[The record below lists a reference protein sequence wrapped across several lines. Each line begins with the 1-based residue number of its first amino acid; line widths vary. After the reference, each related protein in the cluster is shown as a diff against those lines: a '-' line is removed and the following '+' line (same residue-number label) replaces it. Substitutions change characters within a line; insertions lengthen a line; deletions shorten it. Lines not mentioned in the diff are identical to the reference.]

1 MAYFVLKKCSVL
13 CGIAPFQ
20 PVLRNRSKK
29 TALRC
34 LHDSKALKVSFI
46 LLAFSV
52 NTFFYGHPSRKKLCC
67 FFSFLFFCMTKCCY
81 RKLNAG
87 DKKAGRPTRRRTKD
101 SAARG
106 LRLLARISAGNH
118 RERAVS
124 EVVWG
129 LPRREGRACVISH
142 THTHTHPQ
150 LSEKG
155 ERLLTQ
161 IQVGLSRGNLHRGL
175 STREKHSGANP
186 TFNDLISTSC
196 CLASACTWP
205 CVPVPCNN
213 DKHGAVEIV

>member
-1 MAYFVLKKCSVL
+1 MTVFSVIVLYYRRQGAAQMAYFVLKKCSVL

-87 DKKAGRPTRRRTKD
+87 DKKAGRPTRPWTKD

-142 THTHTHPQ
+142 THTP
-150 LSEKG
+150 
-155 ERLLTQ
+155 
-161 IQVGLSRGNLHRGL
+161 
-175 STREKHSGANP
+175 STVREGWKTPDTDSSW
-186 TFNDLISTSC
+186 I
-196 CLASACTWP
+196 
-205 CVPVPCNN
+205 
-213 DKHGAVEIV
+213 K